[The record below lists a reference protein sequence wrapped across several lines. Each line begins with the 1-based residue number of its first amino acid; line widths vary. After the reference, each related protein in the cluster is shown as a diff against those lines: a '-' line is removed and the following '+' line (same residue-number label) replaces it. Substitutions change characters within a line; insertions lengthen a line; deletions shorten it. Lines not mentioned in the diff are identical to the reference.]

1 MTQIN
6 DRNDTVASSHAAACG
21 HLCRIAK
28 VETVIKY
35 SNKITKMYFEATD
48 AGDER
53 SRVLASVASESV
65 SKYSGDKFE
74 TVASAFLPVAYIGR
88 FDPSKEV
95 VENFEESGLKIPVAV
110 IQQSNYTLWKLSI

>member
-1 MTQIN
+1 
-6 DRNDTVASSHAAACG
+6 
-21 HLCRIAK
+21 
-28 VETVIKY
+28 
-35 SNKITKMYFEATD
+35 MYFEATD

-74 TVASAFLPVAYIGR
+74 TVASAFYQLRISEDSILAKKWLRI
-88 FDPSKEV
+88 SK
-95 VENFEESGLKIPVAV
+95 ESGLKIPVAV